1 MGNIRILYTDKKGT
15 DSIIV
20 VDGIQYLED
29 CVRLYAENVYSSI
42 GLQMTKE
49 EYSEVIIEAFKT
61 GSVDLRKYKDVT
73 DEEYYEEYD
82 FEEEDDY
89 DETTVDDDDFFN
101 SKGCKIIKLFR
112 GK

>member
-15 DSIIV
+15 DSIVV
-20 VDGIQYLED
+20 VDGIRYLD
-29 CVRLYAENVYSSI
+29 DYVRLYAENVDSSVE
-42 GLQMTKE
+42 LQMTKE
-49 EYSEVIIEAFKT
+49 EYSEVIVEVFKT

-73 DEEYYEEYD
+73 DEEYYEEDD

-89 DETTVDDDDFFN
+89 EETTVDDDDFFN